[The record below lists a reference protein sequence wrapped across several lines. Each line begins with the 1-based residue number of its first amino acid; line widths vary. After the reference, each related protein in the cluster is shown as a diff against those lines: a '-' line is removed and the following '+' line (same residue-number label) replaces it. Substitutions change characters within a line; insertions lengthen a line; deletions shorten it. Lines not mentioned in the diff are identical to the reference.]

1 VNGRVPLVPT
11 LLVLAAVGLMIWLGV
26 WQLQRLQ
33 WKEALLARY
42 TVAESTP
49 GEVAFPRDASS
60 AEPLLYRRSR
70 VDCRSVESAT
80 AISGRNAAGNAG
92 IAHIAQC
99 RLADGSAARVVIG
112 WSSDPHAP
120 GWRGGL
126 VTGTIAPG
134 PRLVAD
140 PPLAGLAANEKPDAS
155 QIPNNHFSYAIQWFL
170 FAATALVIYALALL
184 KRSRS
189 ATVVE
194 PAKPR

>member
-1 VNGRVPLVPT
+1 MTRRLPLVPT

-26 WQLQRLQ
+26 WQLHRLQ

-42 TVAESTP
+42 NTAESMP
-49 GEVAFPRDASS
+49 GEVAFPRDAVS

-70 VDCRSVESAT
+70 IDCRSVESAT
-80 AISGRNAAGNAG
+80 AISGRNAAGFAG
-92 IAHIAQC
+92 IAHVAQC
-99 RLADGSAARVVIG
+99 RLPDGTQARVVIG
-112 WSSDPHAP
+112 WSSDPHSP
-120 GWRGGL
+120 DWRGGL

-140 PPLAGLAANEKPDAS
+140 PPLAGLSANEKPDAS
-155 QIPNNHFSYAIQWFL
+155 QIPNNHLSYAIQWFL

-194 PAKPR
+194 ATKPR